1 MNRLSAGIRTG
12 ATVEAQVMPAQ
23 ERLFIDRL
31 DNNCD
36 ASNPEAAIRD
46 RQGRDVV
53 RK

>member
-46 RQGRDVV
+46 RQDRDIV